1 MNHRISSPLRAAAA
15 AALFCLCIHAA
26 WPQQSTAPSAWPV
39 RPVRI
44 IVPFPPGGST
54 MEMVVRLLTHEMPKS
69 LGRQVLVDNRPGA
82 GTVIGV
88 EVAAKSTDGHTFV
101 GVANSFTVNQT
112 LVKALPY
119 DALRD
124 LQPVVLMARTP
135 NVLAAHPSVAPAT
148 LKELIAYAKK
158 NPGRLT
164 YASFGNG
171 TTAHFAGEML
181 KTMAGVQMVHVPY
194 KGQGPALA
202 DLLAGNVDVMFGNL
216 PDFLPQIRAGKL
228 KAYGTTFLQRVPQA
242 SDIPTIAEQ
251 GFPSFET
258 DSWYGMLAPVST
270 APESIARMN
279 AEINRALAEP
289 AMRKIFVER
298 GLEPIGGTPE
308 KLGEHL
314 RREIAKYAQI
324 VKQANI
330 RID

>member
-1 MNHRISSPLRAAAA
+1 MQTLARGL
-15 AALFCLCIHAA
+15 AALFVFAITTASVCA
-26 WPQQSTAPSAWPV
+26 QQSWPS

-54 MEMVVRLLTHEMPKS
+54 MEMVVRLLTQEMPKT
-69 LGRQVLVDNRPGA
+69 LGRQVLVENRAGA

-88 EVAAKSTDGHTFV
+88 EAAAKSTDGHTFV
-101 GVANSFTVNQT
+101 GVANSFTVNHT
-112 LVKALPY
+112 LVRALPY
-119 DALRD
+119 VTLKD

-158 NPGRLT
+158 NPGKLT

-216 PDFLPQIRAGKL
+216 PDFLPHIRGGKL
-228 KAYGTTFLQRVPQA
+228 K
-242 SDIPTIAEQ
+242 
-251 GFPSFET
+251 
-258 DSWYGMLAPVST
+258 
-270 APESIARMN
+270 
-279 AEINRALAEP
+279 
-289 AMRKIFVER
+289 
-298 GLEPIGGTPE
+298 
-308 KLGEHL
+308 
-314 RREIAKYAQI
+314 
-324 VKQANI
+324 
-330 RID
+330 

>member
-1 MNHRISSPLRAAAA
+1 MRIRVSLARAAG
-15 AALFCLCIHAA
+15 ALAVFLICAPLA
-26 WPQQSTAPSAWPV
+26 WAQQPPATSAWPA

-54 MEMVVRLLTHEMPKS
+54 MELVVRLLTQEMPKS
-69 LGRQVLVDNRPGA
+69 LGRQVLVENRPGA

-88 EVAAKSTDGHTFV
+88 DAAAKSNDNHTFV
-101 GVANSFTVNQT
+101 GVANSFTVNHT

-119 DALRD
+119 DTLKD

-158 NPGRLT
+158 NPGKLT

-181 KTMAGVQMVHVPY
+181 KTMAGVQMIHVPY

-216 PDFLPQIRAGKL
+216 PDFLPHIRSGKL
-228 KAYGTTFLQRVPQA
+228 KAYGTTFLARVPQA
-242 SDIPTIAEQ
+242 KDLPTIAEQ
-251 GFPSFET
+251 GFPGFET
-258 DSWYGMLAPVST
+258 DSWYGLLAPIATPKEAV
-270 APESIARMN
+270 ARMN
-279 AEINRALAEP
+279 AEINRALDNP
-289 AMRKIFVER
+289 TLRQTFIER

-314 RREIAKYAQI
+314 RKEIAKYEQI

>member
-1 MNHRISSPLRAAAA
+1 MGNSFFAAARTA
-15 AALFCLCIHAA
+15 AALVLLVVSAPVAWAQTAA
-26 WPQQSTAPSAWPV
+26 SAWPS
-39 RPVRI
+39 RPVRV

-54 MEMVVRLLTHEMPKS
+54 MEMVVRLLAQDMPKT

-88 EVAAKSTDGHTFV
+88 EMAAKSSDGHTFV
-101 GVANSFTVNQT
+101 GVANSFTVNHT

-119 DALRD
+119 DTLKD
-124 LQPVVLMARTP
+124 FQPVVLMARTP

-148 LKELIAYAKK
+148 LKELIGYAKK
-158 NPGRLT
+158 NPGKLT

-258 DSWYGMLAPVST
+258 DSWYGMLAPVGT
-270 APESIARMN
+270 PPDAIARMN
-279 AEINRALAEP
+279 AEINRALAAP
-289 AMRKIFVER
+289 ALRQTFVER

-308 KLGEHL
+308 KLGEHV
-314 RREIAKYAQI
+314 RREISKYAQI

-330 RID
+330 KID